1 MGFFRGKMDFS
12 RASYNEKNNRQH
24 QSFQQTSSFP
34 DRSMS
39 SSGYIH
45 QPTNIETT
53 STNVLPGF
61 TKPSVLRTVN
71 SMYKSNTS
79 LDLDLEVSL
88 VERAVNNVQIMTDG
102 GIRSSNH
109 QTTSAH
115 QVPSTTTTAN
125 SGQRRLPNIGH
136 NHTKMRDFSGSH
148 GSIVDVLSNKQLGS
162 DDMSANEE
170 GQRNHTVHTRFVIFI
185 IMLITFVKCV
195 EYVIPFIESYFIFI

>member
-1 MGFFRGKMDFS
+1 MSSEPPTNPKMGFFRGKMDFS

-109 QTTSAH
+109 QTTSAQ

-170 GQRNHTVHTRFVIFI
+170 GQRNHTVHTRFVFS
-185 IMLITFVKCV
+185 LLW
-195 EYVIPFIESYFIFI
+195 

>member
-1 MGFFRGKMDFS
+1 M
-12 RASYNEKNNRQH
+12 
-24 QSFQQTSSFP
+24 
-34 DRSMS
+34 
-39 SSGYIH
+39 
-45 QPTNIETT
+45 
-53 STNVLPGF
+53 
-61 TKPSVLRTVN
+61 
-71 SMYKSNTS
+71 
-79 LDLDLEVSL
+79 DLEVSL

-102 GIRSSNH
+102 GMRSSNH

-125 SGQRRLPNIGH
+125 TGQRRLPNIGH

-185 IMLITFVKCV
+185 IMLITPYKKI
-195 EYVIPFIESYFIFI
+195 Y